1 MINEQR
7 LEAEAKTNTD
17 LKLVDHVQL
26 NNSIDFGTQNRYQF
40 ASRFQEKKQGPDE
53 WNFTVEF
60 RSLGP

>member
-26 NNSIDFGTQNRYQF
+26 NNSIDFGTQNRYRF
-40 ASRFQEKKQGPDE
+40 AFRFQVQKQGPDE
-53 WNFTVEF
+53 RNFTVEF